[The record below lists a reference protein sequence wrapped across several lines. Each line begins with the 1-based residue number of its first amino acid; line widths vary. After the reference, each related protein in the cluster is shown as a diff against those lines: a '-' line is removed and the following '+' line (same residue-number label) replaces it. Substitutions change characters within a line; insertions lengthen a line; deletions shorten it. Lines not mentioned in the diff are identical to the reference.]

1 MVSSMLPQTLA
12 ISQELLGY
20 ISRVEEFKGAWRLM
34 KEMSPE
40 RLGQLRRVATFESVG
55 SSTRIE
61 GAKLTDQEVEALLG
75 RIGIRDFRT
84 RDEQEVAGYA
94 YVMEEVFEAYGEMV
108 ITENVIFQLHRD
120 LLRYSEKDE
129 RHRGGYKT
137 LPNHVAAFD
146 DSGREVGIVF
156 QTATPFDTPLRM
168 ETLLAWNSKQEQAGG
183 IHPLLRI
190 GIFIVEFLAIHPFQD
205 GNGRLSRVLTT
216 LMMLRAG
223 YGYAPYSS
231 MESVIEQNKEGYYL
245 ALRRTQTTLNTE
257 MPDWEPWLMF
267 FARTLA
273 KQVVRL
279 EERIAME
286 APSPITPIPDLKGAD
301 VSPMATKI
309 LLELRRR
316 GSITV
321 AEASIVGATNRN
333 TAKSKLKELVENG
346 EAELRGK
353 GRGAYYVPKKQD

>member
-1 MVSSMLPQTLA
+1 MLPQT
-12 ISQELLGY
+12 IPVSQELLAHM
-20 ISRVEEFKGAWRLM
+20 SRVEQFKGAWRLI
-34 KEMSPE
+34 KQMSPE
-40 RLGQLRRVATFESVG
+40 RLSQLRRVATFESVG

-75 RIGIRDFRT
+75 RIGLRDFKT

-94 YVMEEVFEAYGEMV
+94 YVMEEVFEAYEHMA

-146 DSGREVGIVF
+146 EKGREVGIVF
-156 QTATPFDTPLRM
+156 QTATPFDTPRRM
-168 ETLLAWNSKQEQAGG
+168 EELLSWNARQEQAGG

-190 GIFIVEFLAIHPFQD
+190 GIFIVDFLAIHPFED

-223 YGYAPYSS
+223 YGYVPYSS
-231 MESVIEQNKEGYYL
+231 MESIIEQNKEGYYM
-245 ALRRTQTTLNTE
+245 ALRRTQTTMETAA
-257 MPDWEPWLMF
+257 PDWVPWLMF
-267 FARTLA
+267 FARTLD

-279 EERIAME
+279 EERIAQLPGSS
-286 APSPITPIPDLKGAD
+286 ATR
-301 VSPMATKI
+301 VSPMAARI
-309 LLELRRR
+309 LAELQRL

-321 AEASIVGATNRN
+321 AQASVVGATNRN
-333 TAKSKLKELVENG
+333 TAKSKLKELVRSG
-346 EAELRGK
+346 EAELCGK
-353 GRGAYYVPKKQD
+353 GRGAYYIPKRTS